1 MLQTKAFILLIMLF
15 PGLGYGGFKYVTES
29 HMSDLGSLHLF
40 VDEERRMNVPV
51 WLGFGALVMSGALL
65 LTVRKN

>member
-1 MLQTKAFILLIMLF
+1 MLQTKAFILLILLF
-15 PGLGYGGFKYVTES
+15 PGLGYGGFKYVRES
-29 HMSDLGSLHLF
+29 QIIDVGSLHLF

-51 WLGFGALVMSGALL
+51 WLGFGALAISGALL